1 MPITKDYLQ
10 EVKQITDKDKRE
22 ILQLTT
28 KASIE
33 GAVTGLLIGLMVG
46 YWKDKNI
53 YISGLVGGIIGG
65 VATSIIVRK

>member
-28 KASIE
+28 KASVE

>member
-1 MPITKDYLQ
+1 MKEDFLQNAKD
-10 EVKQITDKDKRE
+10 IANKDKRE
-22 ILQLTT
+22 ILMLTT
-28 KASIE
+28 KASVN

-53 YISGLVGGIIGG
+53 YVSGLIGAVIGG